1 MICLTDPQLVNRRKA
16 RAGTPVSWIL
26 HSFLPLF
33 SPSKLLVT
41 FILFTCWKSLL
52 VSGKIHHAIV
62 PFCWDMILHQLTKEL
77 GLCFGGKKKRCIRL
91 HRKEWKEEFE
101 LRSTNNSKNQNLNY
115 FIMLSWD
122 RSAGNI
128 HLINRCGSG
137 QRLEWRSHSSFL
149 WLDPG
154 GGRQEGQNIRDSLD
168 CPWKTL
174 IFFPLSSN
182 QIQFQE
188 NNLLLVTYTIHVRK
202 WPLRALHFSCL
213 ILAARN
219 RTEFWL
225 SFANPVGLHVGSFCL
240 LTALC
245 FHVEIWP
252 SWFLSFKG
260 FIVKTFI
267 F

>member
-1 MICLTDPQLVNRRKA
+1 MLKIVVGVRKDTPCNCPILL
-16 RAGTPVSWIL
+16 GHDSTPVDQGVRTVLW
-26 HSFLPLF
+26 
-33 SPSKLLVT
+33 
-41 FILFTCWKSLL
+41 
-52 VSGKIHHAIV
+52 
-62 PFCWDMILHQLTKEL
+62 
-77 GLCFGGKKKRCIRL
+77 GKKKRRCIRL
-91 HRKEWKEEFE
+91 HRKVWKEEFE

-174 IFFPLSSN
+174 TFFPLSSN